1 MSIFLYLNEDL
12 LDIVCAFAFDS
23 TYCDVFYSL
32 KYYLLINWFNV
43 PRTLIRPRIFSFKY
57 LRVLESPLV
66 LFEPITAFLS
76 YRDLFEWDT
85 VYNKLWQLDFRKRV
99 VKSLGS
105 RGRWHLRFALD
116 WKTIMD
122 FAMFLNI
129 VMKRR
134 NVLKPT
140 LEMKVVPRKT
150 R

>member
-1 MSIFLYLNEDL
+1 MI
-12 LDIVCAFAFDS
+12 
-23 TYCDVFYSL
+23 
-32 KYYLLINWFNV
+32 
-43 PRTLIRPRIFSFKY
+43 
-57 LRVLESPLV
+57 
-66 LFEPITAFLS
+66 FEPISAFLS

-134 NVLKPT
+134 RVLKPT
-140 LEMKVVPRKT
+140 LEMKVVSRKL